1 MTKGKSF
8 NTHEDDYFCY
18 ASYIQQLKIN
28 YKRMKKIFLLLIAGL
43 SLAIGASGQTLL
55 KVGEKSLV
63 ITKTNPSNAIKGYFN
78 LTDIGLMI
86 GSTDNSSTAPFT
98 FMTTNGYHF
107 TEQFSGGLGIGIE
120 FISGSYM
127 PIVLDAR
134 YYIRNTSFSP
144 FLSLYGGYAL
154 PLDDN
159 GSYNYYDW
167 SSSSSFNYENYS
179 SYKAQGGWLLNPGF
193 GIRKM
198 FSPDFGII
206 FTVGYR
212 IQRLYYVGEP
222 DRQLFTDFNR
232 LTMKIGITF
241 R

>member
-1 MTKGKSF
+1 
-8 NTHEDDYFCY
+8 
-18 ASYIQQLKIN
+18 
-28 YKRMKKIFLLLIAGL
+28 MKKIFLLFIVGL
-43 SLAIGASGQTLL
+43 TLTIGLKGQTLL
-55 KVGEKSLV
+55 KVGETSLTL
-63 ITKTNPSNAIKGYFN
+63 TKADGSTNTFTGYFN
-78 LTDIGLMI
+78 ITDIGLII
-86 GSTDNSSTAPFT
+86 GSTDNSRVAPFT
-98 FMTTNGYHF
+98 FLTTNGYHF
-107 TEQFSGGLGIGIE
+107 TEQFSGGLGIGVE
-120 FISGSYM
+120 FIAGSYM

-159 GSYNYYDW
+159 GIYNNSYGAV
-167 SSSSSFNYENYS
+167 SSSYYYEDYS
-179 SYKAQGGWLLNPGF
+179 SYEAQGGWLLNPGF

-198 FSPDFGII
+198 FS

-212 IQRLYYVGEP
+212 IQRLYYEGEQ
-222 DRQLFTDFNR
+222 DRQLYTDFNR